1 MCGLLRFSLLQC
13 RVRGIRYM
21 ILLLALVKLWME
33 RHVAS
38 KVLTVLSVVVYIY
51 VIRSTSFSLK
61 KKLLAVIADMFA

>member
-1 MCGLLRFSLLQC
+1 
-13 RVRGIRYM
+13 M